1 MPNECERTREG
12 QNGNNP
18 IHPQPEHSRLPLT
31 RERDR
36 YRRASWAEQ
45 VREGFLG
52 FWRSRT
58 ARIVAAI
65 LLVGFLLLR
74 VTTPEVIR
82 MSELAANDC
91 IYLRPAGASDPV
103 APARVAGTPAE
114 LERYDLAER
123 ASCDLSHS
131 HEVSAVFTVGE
142 PGDAYLSL
150 GAMTDAYGGTCVA
163 AFEPYIGRAADGS
176 RYVTALAIP
185 SVNAW
190 RDGVRSAACLVFN
203 GDRSLLDHR
212 ARGSRE

>member
-1 MPNECERTREG
+1 MASDGERDRED
-12 QNGNNP
+12 QNGNDP
-18 IHPQPEHSRLPLT
+18 IHRQPEHTRLPLT

-65 LLVGFLLLR
+65 LLVGLLLLR
-74 VTTPEVIR
+74 LTTPEVVR
-82 MSELAANDC
+82 MSQLVVGDC
-91 IYLRPAGASDPV
+91 TYLPPAGPSDPI
-103 APARVAGTPAE
+103 APTRVAGTPAE

-142 PGDAYLSL
+142 PGDAYPYL
-150 GAMTDAYGGTCVA
+150 GALTDAYGGTCVA
-163 AFEPYIGRAADGS
+163 AFEPYIGRAAEGS
-176 RYVTALAIP
+176 RYTTAIAIP

-190 RDGVRSAACLVFN
+190 RDGVRTAACLVFN
-203 GDRSLLDHR
+203 ADRSLLDHR
-212 ARGSRE
+212 ARGSRK